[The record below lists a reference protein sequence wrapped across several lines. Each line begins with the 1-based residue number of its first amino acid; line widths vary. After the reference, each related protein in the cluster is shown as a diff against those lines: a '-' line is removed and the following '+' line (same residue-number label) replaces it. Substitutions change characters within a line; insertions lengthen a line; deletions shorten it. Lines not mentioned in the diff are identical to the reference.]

1 MAKKHHRDMTP
12 EELKNY
18 IQNLFTMPEETKY
31 KIMVEKL
38 MKGGASEDFAVLQ
51 TNLQKEYDEQHFG

>member
-1 MAKKHHRDMTP
+1 MTP